1 MSGSKRRTCYRKT
14 LQDDVLHGLP
24 EPSASQVLAVIARA
38 SGANLFE
45 VRTEHGARGVALLP
59 TRYRKLVWLKRGD
72 AVILSAPAEG
82 ALTTTDGGAGAV
94 THVVEAIL
102 YEAALKHLRAIGRL
116 PAALERAQAEIVSG
130 SGSADSGSGGGG
142 GGGSGGGA
150 ASGEAAEAQA
160 AGGGGGG
167 SSSGG
172 GGRKLQGP
180 RGMPPPAEEEEDE
193 EDEEGEGEPEGGE
206 AEGGEAAAAEH

>member
-24 EPSASQVLAVIARA
+24 EPTASQVLAVIARA

-45 VRTEHGARGVALLP
+45 VRTEHGGRGVALLP

-72 AVILSAPAEG
+72 AVILSAPADG

-130 SGSADSGSGGGG
+130 GGGGSSGGGG
-142 GGGSGGGA
+142 GT
-150 ASGEAAEAQA
+150 GEAEEAQA

-167 SSSGG
+167 GGDGGSG

-180 RGMPPPAEEEEDE
+180 RGLPPPADEEEEEEDE
-193 EDEEGEGEPEGGE
+193 EGEEEGGE
-206 AEGGEAAAAEH
+206 EAAEEASVEQ